1 MHVAVAL
8 ALAVAGLQDKDKK
21 ADEEDF
27 TPEKAIQLLK
37 ETRTLMEEAESLLN
51 DSARGKA
58 LLAEKGVVERIDEAL
73 KSDPA
78 AAQKSVLEKIEK
90 LLGKSQGGQKSAIE
104 KIDEVIRKAKT

>member
-1 MHVAVAL
+1 MHVAL
-8 ALAVAGLQDKDKK
+8 ALALAVGQDKD
-21 ADEEDF
+21 EEL

-51 DSARGKA
+51 DSARGK
-58 LLAEKGVVERIDEAL
+58 ERVEQVL
-73 KSDPA
+73 KNDPA

-104 KIDEVIRKAKT
+104 KIDEVIRKSKA

>member
-1 MHVAVAL
+1 MHVAIAL
-8 ALAVAGLQDKDKK
+8 AMAVAGLQDKK
-21 ADEEDF
+21 ADDEEL

-37 ETRTLMEEAESLLN
+37 ETRGLMEEAESLLN

-58 LLAEKGVVERIDEAL
+58 LLAEKGVVERVDEAL
-73 KSDPA
+73 KGDPA

-90 LLGKSQGGQKSAIE
+90 LLGKSQGGQKGAID

>member
-1 MHVAVAL
+1 MHVAL
-8 ALAVAGLQDKDKK
+8 ALALLLQDK
-21 ADEEDF
+21 EEEL

-58 LLAEKGVVERIDEAL
+58 LLAEKGAVERVDELL
-73 KSDPA
+73 KGDPA

-90 LLGKSQGGQKSAIE
+90 LLGRSQGGQKGAID
-104 KIDEVIRKAKT
+104 KIDEVIRKSKA

>member
-8 ALAVAGLQDKDKK
+8 ALAVAVGGRQYKK
-21 ADEEDF
+21 ADDEEL

-51 DSARGKA
+51 DSARGKS

>member
-1 MHVAVAL
+1 MHVAL
-8 ALAVAGLQDKDKK
+8 ALALAVGLQDKK

-58 LLAEKGVVERIDEAL
+58 LLAEKGVVERVEQVL

-78 AAQKSVLEKIEK
+78 AAQKSVLEKIDK